1 MESTLIDLSSL
12 LLLGVLLGC
21 HYLGFRRPA
30 RNSWGRTLQRAGKLR
45 MLGVA
50 VVAPL
55 SLFLALQENFPLLT
69 LTINQLM
76 LYWVG
81 TTVIE
86 VAWLLRRH
94 ANHPTK
100 VDWRR
105 PLRLLWLVAL
115 VFHAG
120 WEEPE
125 YRDLAYA
132 LGATAGCG
140 LGLLFVH
147 RWLFRRR
154 SHNSAWL
161 QKLQRRLRTHGY
173 FLLLLLC
180 IYYLLH
186 AWTVVPITSRQ
197 LHWLE
202 DCLWALLSLT
212 AVEACAATLEHVMRS
227 RKRSEEVAQL
237 AVDAF
242 RAVVYCG
249 LAMLIL
255 AQITQQDVTSIA
267 LSSAFFSLGL
277 GFALKPTLGN
287 MVSGLVMRFSPDF
300 FIGDFVSIDNIYGR
314 VNRIDWRSVSLGTLT
329 NDLITLP
336 HSQVAKSTLINHT
349 RPDPQHGSYIQI
361 KLARNIPPGIVR
373 AKLLEILATI
383 PQISPTPAP
392 EVYLMELDGYSNTY
406 RIRWWMSHVDHRV
419 KYESA
424 VQSQLAYGLERY
436 DLRPIYP
443 SKLLELE
450 ETAEPWG

>member
-1 MESTLIDLSSL
+1 VESTVIDLISL

-30 RNSWGRTLQRAGKLR
+30 RNSLGRTLQRAGKVR

-50 VVAPL
+50 VVAPV

-69 LTINQLM
+69 LAINQLM

-81 TTVIE
+81 STVIE
-86 VAWLLRRH
+86 VVWLLRRH
-94 ANHPTK
+94 ASQETK
-100 VDWRR
+100 WDWRR
-105 PLRLLWLVAL
+105 SLRLTWLIGL
-115 VFHAG
+115 IFHAG

-140 LGLLFVH
+140 LALLFLH
-147 RWLFRRR
+147 RWLFRPRPRTGIWLLSLQKRLR
-154 SHNSAWL
+154 SH
-161 QKLQRRLRTHGY
+161 GY
-173 FLLLLLC
+173 LLLLLIC
-180 IYYLLH
+180 CYYLLH

-197 LHWLE
+197 LHWVE
-202 DCLWALLSLT
+202 DGLWALLGLA
-212 AVEACAATLEHVMRS
+212 AVEACAATLEHVLRF

-242 RAVVYCG
+242 RAVVYTG
-249 LAMLIL
+249 LAMIIL
-255 AQITQQDVTSIA
+255 TQITQQDIASLA
-267 LSSAFFSLGL
+267 LSSAFFSVGL

-287 MVSGLVMRFSPDF
+287 LVAGLVMRFSRDF
-300 FIGDFVSIDNIYGR
+300 FIGDFVSIDTLYGR

-329 NDLITLP
+329 DDLITLP
-336 HSQVAKSTLINHT
+336 HSQVAKSVLVNHT
-349 RPDPQHGSYIQI
+349 RPNPQHAAYIQI
-361 KLARNIPPGIVR
+361 KLPRNIAPGIAR

-383 PQISPTPAP
+383 PQISATPEP
-392 EVYLMELDGYSNTY
+392 EVYLMELNGHANTY
-406 RIRWWMSHVDHRV
+406 RIRWWMSHINHRPD
-419 KYESA
+419 YESA

-436 DLRPIYP
+436 DLRPVYP
-443 SKLLELE
+443 VKLLELD

>member
-1 MESTLIDLSSL
+1 MESTLIDLISL

-30 RNSWGRTLQRAGKLR
+30 RTSLGRTLQRAGKVR

-55 SLFLALQENFPLLT
+55 SLFLALQGGFPLLI

-76 LYWVG
+76 LYWLG
-81 TTVIE
+81 STVIE

-94 ANHPTK
+94 ANHTTK
-100 VDWRR
+100 WDWRR
-105 PLRLLWLVAL
+105 SLRLLWLIGL

-140 LGLLFVH
+140 VGLLFLH
-147 RWLFRRR
+147 RWLFRPRPRSGIWLLSLQKRLR
-154 SHNSAWL
+154 SH
-161 QKLQRRLRTHGY
+161 GY
-173 FLLLLLC
+173 LLLLLLC
-180 IYYLLH
+180 AYYLLH

-197 LHWLE
+197 LKWVE
-202 DCLWALLSLT
+202 DGLWALLGLT
-212 AVEACAATLEHVMRS
+212 AVEACAATLDHVLRL

-237 AVDAF
+237 SVDAF

-249 LAMLIL
+249 LAMIIL
-255 AQITQQDVTSIA
+255 AQITQQDIASLA
-267 LSSAFFSLGL
+267 LSSAFFSVGL

-287 MVSGLVMRFSPDF
+287 LVSGLVMRFSQDF
-300 FIGDFVSIDNIYGR
+300 FIGDFVSIGELYGR

-329 NDLITLP
+329 NDLITMP
-336 HSQVAKSTLINHT
+336 HSRVAKSILINHT
-349 RPDPQHGSYIQI
+349 RPTPRHGAYLQL
-361 KLARNIPPGIVR
+361 KLARSIPPGIVR

-383 PQISPTPAP
+383 PQISLTPEP
-392 EVYLMELDGYSNTY
+392 EVYLMDLDGYSNTY
-406 RIRWWMSHVDHRV
+406 RIRWWMSHIDHRPE
-419 KYESA
+419 YESA
-424 VQSQLAYGLERY
+424 VQSQLAYGLERS
-436 DLRPIYP
+436 DLRPVY
-443 SKLLELE
+443 SAKLLRLE